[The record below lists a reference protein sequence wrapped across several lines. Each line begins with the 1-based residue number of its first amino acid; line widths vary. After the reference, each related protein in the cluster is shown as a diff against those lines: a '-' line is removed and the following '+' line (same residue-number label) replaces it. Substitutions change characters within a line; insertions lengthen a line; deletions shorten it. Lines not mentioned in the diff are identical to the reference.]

1 MATIFNPVTS
11 GYIPD
16 CDLTFPRVS
25 VDSVLSDFTE
35 TSDEDGSA
43 SGQESSFWESSDQG
57 DSVDSDSSTQYSGSL
72 SSPEQNGRDVMSGRS
87 EGMSDDGADVTQWT
101 SPADEVNDET
111 KRLSSDVQRSKRV
124 LRPRNTQGD

>member
-16 CDLTFPRVS
+16 RDLTFPRVS
-25 VDSVLSDFTE
+25 VDSVSSDFTE
-35 TSDEDGSA
+35 TSDEDGSG

-87 EGMSDDGADVTQWT
+87 
-101 SPADEVNDET
+101 
-111 KRLSSDVQRSKRV
+111 
-124 LRPRNTQGD
+124 